1 MGTTCCGLSR
11 KGFESQPTCPIMP
24 FIFKPTAL
32 PGVVVIEPQV
42 FEDDRGFF
50 METYKKSDFISAG
63 LDVDFV
69 QENHSRSV
77 QGTLRG
83 LHLQRAPRAQGK
95 LVRAVEG
102 EILDVAAD
110 IRRESPTFG
119 QWVSVTLSAENR
131 RSVYIPA
138 GYAHGFCVVS
148 PDAQVL
154 YKTTDEYA
162 PELEWGVR
170 WDDPVLGI
178 PWPVS
183 APLLSSRDSHWPAL
197 SNV

>member
-1 MGTTCCGLSR
+1 
-11 KGFESQPTCPIMP
+11 MP
-24 FIFKPTAL
+24 FIFTPTAL
-32 PGVVVIEPQV
+32 PGVVVIEPEV
-42 FEDDRGFF
+42 FPDERGFF
-50 METYKKSDFISAG
+50 METYKKSDFIAAG

-77 QGTLRG
+77 HGTLRG

-95 LVRAVEG
+95 LVRAIEG

-119 QWVSVTLSAENR
+119 QWVSVTLSAQNGL
-131 RSVYIPA
+131 SVYIPA

-183 APLLSSRDSHWPAL
+183 APRLSSRDSRWPAL
-197 SNV
+197 SDV

>member
-1 MGTTCCGLSR
+1 
-11 KGFESQPTCPIMP
+11 MP

-32 PGVVVIEPQV
+32 PGVVVIEPEV
-42 FEDDRGFF
+42 FPDDRGFF
-50 METYKKSDFISAG
+50 METYKKSDFIAAG

-77 QGTLRG
+77 LGTLRG

-131 RSVYIPA
+131 LSVYIPA

-183 APLLSSRDSHWPAL
+183 APRLSSRDSRWPAL
-197 SNV
+197 KDV